1 MNNQRPL
8 SKRKTV
14 QALVI
19 LTILAWATET
29 LLHQWGYGQ
38 EVPQAA
44 PSEPLT
50 VAADMIDGEK
60 FVPSDRPAA
69 IGGALELRAEAT
81 VVGGDVKLK
90 QICRWSDADAAL
102 FTPIADLTIAHLS
115 QGTAFRVLT
124 VEDIRQTL
132 LGSGTNLA
140 MINFVG
146 QTRCTVT
153 RSDAQVNPH
162 EAIDDWIAAHNG
174 SAAKAANDS
183 SPSTQPAAPESA
195 AILAASKDAQPDPA
209 FHSLRDLLTADI
221 CQRLGVAP
229 EQIQMTFSPQD
240 QKVLGLYEP
249 VFKFEIKPGRAFNL
263 GVVNWDVTI
272 CSDSA
277 NKKVSIIAV
286 ARAWQDQVIVAK
298 PLAYKQ
304 MLRADDFTTRRI
316 LADTLAEQTLLRLD
330 QCVGQQ
336 AAGDYKPGTVMTA
349 RMVDPVPLV
358 RAGQLVTVTLT
369 QGSVQI
375 RSVGR
380 AMEQGSLGQNIK
392 VRNETT
398 RDVFDV
404 TVTGPQEGR
413 LGGESDTAAPAV
425 GS

>member
-1 MNNQRPL
+1 MNNRRPL

-14 QALVI
+14 QMLVI
-19 LTILAWATET
+19 LTILAWATQT

-38 EVPQAA
+38 EVGQ
-44 PSEPLT
+44 SEQPLT
-50 VAADMIDGEK
+50 TMSPDMIDGEK
-60 FVPSDRPAA
+60 FVPSDRPAV
-69 IGGALELRAEAT
+69 IGGSLELRAEAT
-81 VVGGDVKLK
+81 VVGSEVKLK

-102 FTPIADLTIAHLS
+102 FTPIADLTIARLS
-115 QGTAFRVLT
+115 EGTAFRVLS
-124 VEDIRQTL
+124 VDDIRQTL
-132 LGSGTNLA
+132 HDAGTNLA

-153 RSDAQVNPH
+153 RSDTQVNPH
-162 EAIDDWIAAHNG
+162 EAIDDWITAHNPG
-174 SAAKAANDS
+174 PGKAADLLV
-183 SPSTQPAAPESA
+183 STTRPAIPEST
-195 AILAASKDAQPDPA
+195 AILAAAKDSQPDPG

-221 CQRLGVAP
+221 CQRLGVP
-229 EQIQMTFSPQD
+229 LDHIQMTFSPED
-240 QKVLGLYEP
+240 QKALGLYEP
-249 VFKFEIKPGRAFNL
+249 VFKFDIHPGRAFNL

-277 NKKVSIIAV
+277 TRKLNIIAM
-286 ARAWQDQVIVAK
+286 ARAWQDQVIVAR

-304 MLRADDFTTRRI
+304 MLRADDFTTRRV
-316 LADTLAEQTLLRLD
+316 LTDSLPEQTLLRLD
-330 QCVGQQ
+330 QCIGQQ
-336 AAGDYKPGTVMTA
+336 AAGDLKPGTVMMA

-369 QGSVQI
+369 EGSVQI

-380 AMEQGSLGQNIK
+380 ALEQGSLGQNIK

-404 TVTGPQEGR
+404 TITGQQEGR
-413 LGGESDTAAPAV
+413 LGADSTVGAAPA

>member
-19 LTILAWATET
+19 LTILAWATQT
-29 LLHQWGYGQ
+29 LLHEWGYGQ
-38 EVPQAA
+38 QIQ
-44 PSEPLT
+44 SEQPLT
-50 VAADMIDGEK
+50 TMSPDMIEGEK
-60 FVPSDRPAA
+60 FVLSDRPAVV
-69 IGGALELRAEAT
+69 GGTLELRAEAT
-81 VVGGDVKLK
+81 VVGSEVKLK

-102 FTPIADLTIAHLS
+102 FTPIADLTIARLS
-115 QGTAFRVLT
+115 EGTAFRVLS
-124 VEDIRQTL
+124 VDDIRQTL
-132 LGSGTNLA
+132 HDARTNLA

-153 RSDAQVNPH
+153 RSDTQVNPH
-162 EAIDDWIAAHNG
+162 EAIDDWIAAHDP
-174 SAAKAANDS
+174 SAGKTADS
-183 SPSTQPAAPESA
+183 TTRPALAEPT
-195 AILAASKDAQPDPA
+195 AILAAAKDAQPDPV

-221 CQRLGVAP
+221 CQRLGVP
-229 EQIQMTFSPQD
+229 LDHIQMTFSPQD

-249 VFKFEIKPGRAFNL
+249 VFKFDIHPGRAFNL

-277 NKKVSIIAV
+277 NRKINIIAM

-316 LADTLAEQTLLRLD
+316 LTDSLPEQTLLRLD

-336 AAGDYKPGTVMTA
+336 AAGDLKPGTVMLA

-369 QGSVQI
+369 AGSVQI

-413 LGGESDTAAPAV
+413 LGGDSTVGGAPA